1 MCLSIALEGYAAYRR
16 MQLRERTM
24 RSLAHGIDLWIS
36 PSKFLQ
42 EFMVAWGLPPEKV
55 TFLPNGISGK
65 SFGQVREPR
74 RNGHLRFAF
83 IGGLTRQKGI
93 HVLLEAFKGM
103 RGASLVIYGL
113 GNIHSYDDFK
123 HVAAQGNVTYEG
135 IMTEKEKPRILRMID
150 GLIVPSIWYENAP
163 LVIQEAFIAGVPVI
177 CSNIGGMKE
186 FVRDGQ
192 DGLHFKVGNSGDLRK
207 ALEKCIQNPSYL
219 RGMNPLPR
227 NFLSVE
233 EHVSRLI
240 PLYRRCVESKGH
252 GKCLE

>member
-55 TFLPNGISGK
+55 TFLPNGISGE

-233 EHVSRLI
+233 EHVSRLN